1 MANSSQGVRSS
12 RTGPILKRDRK
23 RMQILDRKI
32 TRLDYQ
38 IWFHETVRSGM
49 AGGLL
54 RKREKLDAARKQ
66 LRLWF
71 KSTPVAKT

>member
-1 MANSSQGVRSS
+1 MDIIIQGVRSS

-23 RMQILDRKI
+23 RMRILDRKI

-49 AGGLL
+49 EEVLL
-54 RKREKLDAARKQ
+54 RKKEKLDAARKQ